1 MFIHLYVI
9 LYKKYCKLQ
18 DKWFAILHHVVDEHV
33 WLTGLG
39 KCDHEQL
46 SGPPTDASGKEIQ
59 YFNRNERS
67 FAALRRLITNKKS
80 LKSLCYYTKF
90 RCVICNNV

>member
-1 MFIHLYVI
+1 M
-9 LYKKYCKLQ
+9 
-18 DKWFAILHHVVDEHV
+18 

-67 FAALRRLITNKKS
+67 SAALRKLITDKKW
-80 LKSLCYYTKF
+80 LKSLRNYTKF
-90 RCVICNNV
+90 QCVICNNV